1 MEFVDIHIHA
11 LSGVDD
17 GPKSKSEMFQ
27 MLDASYA
34 DGVRH
39 LCLTPHSHPGYFG
52 NNHEKAA
59 ARFEELKTY
68 AAEKYR
74 DLNLYLGSELRFSD
88 RAQDW
93 LEQGICRSLN
103 GSCYV
108 LVDFDFMEERGRIVK
123 GLHRLLNAGYKPVL
137 AHAERYIHLDVK
149 TVRELKV
156 HDVTIQ
162 VNVSNL
168 TRWGFGA
175 PYRAWKLLYAH
186 LADVVASDAHRPKK
200 GSLGLMRGYQK
211 TCLHLGRNYAD
222 KLFCENPLKL
232 LQGGNR

>member
-1 MEFVDIHIHA
+1 MEFTDIHIHA

-17 GPKSKSEMFQ
+17 GATTLQEMFS
-27 MLDASYA
+27 MLDASYS

-52 NNHEKAA
+52 YNHEKALSC
-59 ARFEELKTY
+59 FEDLKNHV
-68 AAEKYR
+68 AKKYP
-74 DLNLYLGSELRFSD
+74 DLHLYLGSELRFAD
-88 RAQDW
+88 QWQDW

-103 GSCYV
+103 DSGYV
-108 LVDFDFMEERGRIVK
+108 LVDFFYNEERGRIVK
-123 GLHRLLNAGYKPVL
+123 ALHRMLNAGYKPVL
-137 AHAERYIHLDVK
+137 AHAERYIYLDVK

-156 HDVTIQ
+156 HGVTVQI
-162 VNVSNL
+162 NARNI

-186 LADVVASDAHRPKK
+186 LADVVASDAHRAIKAAP
-200 GSLGLMRGYQK
+200 GLLKAYQK
-211 TCLHLGRNYAD
+211 ACRHLGRKYAD
-222 KLFCENPLKL
+222 VLFCENPLKL